1 MNKINSTLFKIA
13 MSKFATGITV
23 ISMNKKNE
31 YFGKTVNSFSS
42 LSIKPPLVL
51 FSLDENSSSIKEYTE
66 RTFLGINILSNKQ
79 KNISQHFSK
88 KQPKWNDTKF
98 FLTQKNTPM
107 IEDSLV
113 NIHCQIN
120 KKIKQGDHIIF
131 ICKVI
136 DVLINNK
143 KNPLIYLNSN
153 YV

>member
-1 MNKINSTLFKIA
+1 MLPA
-13 MSKFATGITV
+13 PASKRKFRNIVAFCAGTVV
-23 ISMNKKNE
+23 IS
-31 YFGKTVNSFSS
+31 FLIT
-42 LSIKPPLVL
+42 P
-51 FSLDENSSSIKEYTE
+51 
-66 RTFLGINILSNKQ
+66 FLGINILSNKQ

-153 YV
+153 YI